1 MEKNKLITLTAIN
14 DEKILDEIKNIEKIK
29 IINSDIQY
37 IEGIFEFLEINKN
50 IDLIILK
57 EDILKNIEIIKLI
70 EKIKLINKKIKI
82 IILLSNHNLEKEK
95 IFKENKINYFYIKN
109 NNIKNII
116 NIIENRK
123 IKNTA
128 QKIGVVGNAGN
139 GKTIFTIILAEILRK
154 IFNKKILLIDGDIK
168 HNSLTKLYLNTN
180 KLNEINNINNNLT
193 IINIKNIINN
203 KKSII
208 KEIKKQENKFDY
220 IIFDIKKIEDIKFY
234 KKIINQFILILELNL
249 LEINKILKIINQNKN
264 IKIILNNYN
273 KNCLSEKITAKIF
286 DNKKII
292 EKIENNENYN
302 LIINNNLNINLLDKK
317 TKSKFINIIKKI

>member
-14 DEKILDEIKNIEKIK
+14 DEKILDEIRNIEIIK

-82 IILLSNHNLEKEK
+82 IILLSNHNLKKEK
-95 IFKENKINYFYIKN
+95 IFKENKTNYFYIKN

-116 NIIENRK
+116 NIIEKRK
-123 IKNTA
+123 IKKTA
-128 QKIGVVGNAGN
+128 QKIGVVGNAGS

-168 HNSLTKLYLNTN
+168 YNSLTKLYLNTN
-180 KLNEINNINNNLT
+180 KLNEINNTNNNLT
-193 IINIKNIINN
+193 IINIKEMINN